1 MGCKRAGAGRGDVSY
16 MERAIRNQRAP
27 CGDPEIVRGEAMSE
41 TTQAQINGEVR
52 ELLNMLEARKQLD
65 AGFKGMGY
73 NILQEKAMRITSQI
87 RRVEKLLDNP
97 PPSLST
103 VEQPSRPPAVEEAR
117 AAQYIAWSYADHEC
131 GGKDRGICGACD
143 DRADSILRK
152 FQPIIAAARA
162 EGRQDIQ
169 KLSDNFEACAAHN
182 IEWRDR
188 FNRAHAMWADA
199 VAQLADSQRA
209 WDEVSKIMKFTN
221 NDPWLL
227 VGAVKAAVERK
238 LDNKND

>member
-1 MGCKRAGAGRGDVSY
+1 MSDQP
-16 MERAIRNQRAP
+16 MEDFSHHDHCAQ
-27 CGDPEIVRGEAMSE
+27 CGHCRWPNHRDGHCNDCSCEGW
-41 TTQAQINGEVR
+41 
-52 ELLNMLEARKQLD
+52 
-65 AGFKGMGY
+65 
-73 NILQEKAMRITSQI
+73 
-87 RRVEKLLDNP
+87 VEP
-97 PPSLST
+97 P
-103 VEQPSRPPAVEEAR
+103 RPPAVEEAR